1 MTDEVHLLLIFKV
14 SDLDFR
20 GEDEHEC
27 VLDNKNFTLIAEE
40 HANTRLS
47 ANQLTHAFN
56 NQANKGPGVS
66 QYAILT
72 TTTLDREATPVQ
84 HIQILCSD
92 RASHQTEHNIT
103 VLIGDIN
110 DHKPQFAQE
119 IMTYQVPENSP
130 PGTVLK
136 PVSSGSTRNI
146 MSLATDADV
155 GKNGVVRYSFV
166 EGSRTAENFSIDP
179 FTAVI
184 STRVMFDREANA
196 KYVFNILAIDQA
208 ENENSLTGTGTVEV
222 LVSDVNDNPPIFAQE
237 TYTFQIAENLPRGT
251 RVGQVTAFDL
261 DDQGPISYLLSNDH
275 DALAFQIDRM
285 SGELFTRRLL
295 DREDQSNY
303 TFKVL
308 VRDSITSSGNPEKA
322 VYTATATVTVILED
336 ENDNSPVFI
345 LPNATANTLTV
356 AVSQTLGYKLA
367 VIIATDADEGDNGR
381 INYKIK
387 AGNSFNLFS
396 IDSQSGLLF
405 LADSLT
411 RFNEGGNGSSADE
424 TAAARALQLSTQP
437 TVHVITLEA
446 CDNGVEP
453 RCTVSPNLRIHVQP
467 ERRHR
472 VGGESGVAGGEVS
485 GGSEK
490 SRFTAGTQNPTV
502 ALSPQDEGMVSDE
515 RQGRWNGMKSSPPTH
530 VSSGGLRAWSSGSN
544 EIIIICMSVLFVILL
559 VAILSLTLLLRNCK
573 LGPVKQM
580 TGKSNYLIK
589 YHYFDNS
596 KGRDLLRWI

>member
-1 MTDEVHLLLIFKV
+1 M
-14 SDLDFR
+14 DFR

-47 ANQLTHAFN
+47 ANQLTSAFN
-56 NQANKGPGVS
+56 NPTLKGPGVS

-72 TTTLDREATPVQ
+72 TTTLDREATQ
-84 HIQILCSD
+84 SQQIQILCSD
-92 RASHQTEHNIT
+92 RASHQTVHNIT

-110 DHKPQFAQE
+110 DHKPQFVQE
-119 IMTYQVPENSP
+119 KMTYQVPENSP
-130 PGTVLK
+130 PGTILK
-136 PVSSGSTRNI
+136 PVAPGPTRNAA
-146 MSLATDADV
+146 SLAADADV
-155 GKNGVVRYSFV
+155 GKNGMLRYSFV
-166 EGSRTAENFSIDP
+166 EGSGTAENFSIDP

-184 STRVMFDREANA
+184 STRVTFDREANA
-196 KYVFNILAIDQA
+196 KYIIHILAIDQA
-208 ENENSLTGTGTVEV
+208 DKENSLTGTGTVEV

-237 TYTFQIAENLPRGT
+237 TYTFQISENLPRGT
-251 RVGQVTAFDL
+251 RVGQVAAFDL
-261 DDQGPISYLLSNDH
+261 DDQGPVSYFLSNDH
-275 DALAFQIDRM
+275 DALVFQIDRS
-285 SGELFTRRLL
+285 SGELFTRRPL

-308 VRDSITSSGNPEKA
+308 VRDSITTSGSVEKTI
-322 VYTATATVTVILED
+322 YTATAAITVVLED
-336 ENDNSPVFI
+336 ENDNSPIFT

-367 VIIATDADEGDNGR
+367 VITATDADEGDNGR

-387 AGNSFNLFS
+387 AGNSLDLFS

-411 RFNEGGNGSSADE
+411 RFNEGSNGTNADE
-424 TAAARALQLSTQP
+424 TTAARALQLTTQP

-446 CDNGVEP
+446 CDNGIEP
-453 RCTVSPNLRIHVQP
+453 RCTVSPSLRIHVQP
-467 ERRHR
+467 EQRIRAGAENSI
-472 VGGESGVAGGEVS
+472 VGGEVG

-490 SRFTAGTQNPTV
+490 DRFNGGGQNPTV
-502 ALSPQDEGMVSDE
+502 LMSSQDDGLINDE
-515 RQGRWNGMKSSPPTH
+515 RQGRWNGMKSS
-530 VSSGGLRAWSSGSN
+530 SSHANTGGLRAWSSGSN

-559 VAILSLTLLLRNCK
+559 VAILALTLLLRNCK

-580 TGKSNYLIK
+580 TGKSDFLHSPSDLLTIL
-589 YHYFDNS
+589 DNS
-596 KGRDLLRWI
+596 KGRCLIRWF